1 MPDTVQLKT
10 MNKLIEDFVVG
21 KINVSKSLPSNLGGL
36 GLIRVEELLKA
47 QQVNW
52 ERRAHFSSRD
62 NWRVNLKILTQGN
75 CLLANPA
82 SIPENRNP
90 VLRGISQSFSEF
102 LKEYNLIEGNLK
114 ESFLINNPV
123 ITRGDRDTRLIT
135 IGFFQDNVP
144 RIPVQDFLS
153 VRIKDIADENLF
165 LKRKDNVELPL
176 SQITYMR
183 LQAAFHLLRLKLRS
197 KLRLL

>member
-1 MPDTVQLKT
+1 MPDTVQLKI

-21 KINVSKSLPSNLGGL
+21 KIVSKSRLYLPSNLGGL

-52 ERRAHFSSRD
+52 VRRAHFSSWG

-90 VLRGISQSFSEF
+90 VLRGISQSF
-102 LKEYNLIEGNLK
+102 
-114 ESFLINNPV
+114 
-123 ITRGDRDTRLIT
+123 
-135 IGFFQDNVP
+135 
-144 RIPVQDFLS
+144 
-153 VRIKDIADENLF
+153 
-165 LKRKDNVELPL
+165 
-176 SQITYMR
+176 
-183 LQAAFHLLRLKLRS
+183 
-197 KLRLL
+197 

>member
-21 KINVSKSLPSNLGGL
+21 KIKVSKSLPSNLGGL

-52 ERRAHFSSRD
+52 VRRAHFSSWG

-90 VLRGISQSFSEF
+90 VLRGISQSF
-102 LKEYNLIEGNLK
+102 
-114 ESFLINNPV
+114 
-123 ITRGDRDTRLIT
+123 
-135 IGFFQDNVP
+135 
-144 RIPVQDFLS
+144 
-153 VRIKDIADENLF
+153 
-165 LKRKDNVELPL
+165 
-176 SQITYMR
+176 
-183 LQAAFHLLRLKLRS
+183 
-197 KLRLL
+197 